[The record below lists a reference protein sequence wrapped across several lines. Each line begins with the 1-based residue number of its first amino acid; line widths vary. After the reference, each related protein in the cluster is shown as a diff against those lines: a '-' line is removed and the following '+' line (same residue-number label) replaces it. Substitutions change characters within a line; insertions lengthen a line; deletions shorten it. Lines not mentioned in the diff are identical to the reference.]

1 MAMAVYDDKSDHDNP
16 FVEPLFD
23 LIIHKAKVSKTD
35 PFTLFIK
42 TKSMHFTIETNSE
55 VNDSLKILLEGV
67 HLLKRLRKRLKVDF
81 PCSVPR
87 KSVRVWYQFNPYL
100 GDFGN

>member
-23 LIIHKAKVSKTD
+23 LIIHKAKVTKTD

-55 VNDSLKILLEGV
+55 VNDVVSLRPGMLEMCSRRELHGCTSLCLQLL
-67 HLLKRLRKRLKVDF
+67 L
-81 PCSVPR
+81 PC
-87 KSVRVWYQFNPYL
+87 
-100 GDFGN
+100 

>member
-55 VNDSLKILLEGV
+55 VNDLLETLLEDV
-67 HLLKRLRKRLKVDF
+67 HLLKRPRKRFKVDF
-81 PCSVPR
+81 LCSV
-87 KSVRVWYQFNPYL
+87 
-100 GDFGN
+100 

>member
-55 VNDSLKILLEGV
+55 VNDSLETLLAYV
-67 HLLKRLRKRLKVDF
+67 HLPKRPRKRLKMDF
-81 PCSVPR
+81 LCSASR
-87 KSVRVWYQFNPYL
+87 KSV
-100 GDFGN
+100 

>member
-55 VNDSLKILLEGV
+55 VNDSLETLPEDIR
-67 HLLKRLRKRLKVDF
+67 LLKRLRKRLKVDF
-81 PCSVPR
+81 LCSVPR
-87 KSVRVWYQFNPYL
+87 KSVRVWCQFK
-100 GDFGN
+100 

>member
-23 LIIHKAKVSKTD
+23 LIIHKAKVTKTD

-55 VNDSLKILLEGV
+55 VNDV
-67 HLLKRLRKRLKVDF
+67 V
-81 PCSVPR
+81 
-87 KSVRVWYQFNPYL
+87 SVRPGMLENVCTGVEVFVYSYFCL
-100 GDFGN
+100 VSHKCMF

>member
-55 VNDSLKILLEGV
+55 VNDSLESVPEDV
-67 HLLKRLRKRLKVDF
+67 HLPKRPRKCLKVDF
-81 PCSVPR
+81 LCSVPR
-87 KSVRVWYQFNPYL
+87 KSVRVWYQFK
-100 GDFGN
+100 

>member
-23 LIIHKAKVSKTD
+23 LIIHKAKVSKSD

-55 VNDSLKILLEGV
+55 VNDSNFARGYPPTQTPTQT
-67 HLLKRLRKRLKVDF
+67 LKVDF
-81 PCSVPR
+81 LC
-87 KSVRVWYQFNPYL
+87 
-100 GDFGN
+100 

>member
-1 MAMAVYDDKSDHDNP
+1 MSMAVYDDKSDHDNP

-23 LIIHKAKVSKTD
+23 LIIHKAKVAKTD

-55 VNDSLKILLEGV
+55 VNDLL
-67 HLLKRLRKRLKVDF
+67 LLF
-81 PCSVPR
+81 TFC
-87 KSVRVWYQFNPYL
+87 
-100 GDFGN
+100 